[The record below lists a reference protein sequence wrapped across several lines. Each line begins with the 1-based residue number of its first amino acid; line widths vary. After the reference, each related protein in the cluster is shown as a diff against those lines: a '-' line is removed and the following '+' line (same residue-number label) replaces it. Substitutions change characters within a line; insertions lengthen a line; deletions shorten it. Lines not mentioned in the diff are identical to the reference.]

1 MPLLMLAVQENQP
14 QGPASVDGFSPRKF
28 PCLHDQ
34 TREALS
40 RYFGH
45 S

>member
-28 PCLHDQ
+28 PTSVRLI
-34 TREALS
+34 S
-40 RYFGH
+40 
-45 S
+45 